1 MKKNIFIKTLFLIV
15 FILLLFTP
23 FFGTPTLLDGPYI
36 KRFFYFA
43 IVSILLISF
52 IAIRLLLKAGRWKIT
67 LNIVDLFVLL
77 YLLYSATQLLFTEY
91 ATFYNFHFLSRL
103 LLTFLY
109 FCVKWL
115 AQTPATLSENRYAQL
130 LVAGFLMTGLLQAGI
145 GLMQFYGFTPSHSM
159 FKVIGT
165 FGNPNHYAAYLI
177 SVLLLAFGMYLLL
190 DDTHPGLR
198 LLKSLGAITAMAI
211 ILVLPGTQTRA
222 AWLAGGLGL
231 GFLLAIKYDVW
242 EKVRTILNRSWKVI
256 AAFVTIFAVF
266 GVIVN
271 ALFQYKPDSAAGRLL
286 IWKITAGMIA
296 EKPLFGIGYD
306 RFAVNYDHYQ
316 AAYFGGG
323 LRAES
328 EQQLAQ
334 HTKHAHN
341 DYLQILAEGGA
352 IGFLLFGGMIFSALF
367 AGAKMWMHPT
377 KERKRSALLISAQ
390 ASLLALLVNALFF
403 FPLKM
408 LETNLNFY
416 LLLGLISAAGKNQ
429 EVLRFQPGSTL
440 KKTIGILLICC
451 AVFLGYRML
460 QLKTAYDH
468 WQMATQMAAFGNP
481 ERALALSEAILP
493 KLKDNGEFLF
503 FYGGLLYKSGRF
515 ADARQVFN
523 ESRKRF
529 TDPNLEILLAQT
541 CQQLGE
547 SEEAERHLRTA
558 INMVPHKFHARYL
571 LAKHYADR
579 GDTTSALRVAEEII
593 NLPVKVPSIAV
604 KEIKNEARNL
614 LVLLEKA
621 RERRNQSEHEPVLED
636 SAK

>member
-1 MKKNIFIKTLFLIV
+1 MKTNIFIKTLFLVV
-15 FILLLFTP
+15 FVLLLITP
-23 FFGTPTLLDGPYI
+23 FVGTPTLLDGMDNS
-36 KRFFYFA
+36 RFFYFA
-43 IVSILLISF
+43 GLSITTFLFAGVGIF
-52 IAIRLLLKAGRWKIT
+52 TGADRKKIAINFI
-67 LNIVDLFVLL
+67 DLFVALFL
-77 YLLYSATQLLFTEY
+77 IYSTVRLLFTEY
-91 ATFYNFHFLSRL
+91 ATFYNFHFLSQL
-103 LLTFLY
+103 CLTLLY

-115 AQTPATLSENRYAQL
+115 AEPSANLAEKCYVQL
-130 LVAGFLMTGLLQAGI
+130 LIAGFLVTGLLQAGI
-145 GLMQFYGFTPSHSM
+145 GLMQFYGFVPSHSM

-165 FGNPNHYAAYLI
+165 FGNPNHYAAYLV
-177 SVLLLAFGMYLLL
+177 SVLPLAFGMYLLL

-198 LLKSLGAITAMAI
+198 LLKYLGAITAMAI
-211 ILVLPGTQTRA
+211 VLVLPGTQTRA
-222 AWLAGGLGL
+222 AWLAGGVGM
-231 GFLLAIKYDVW
+231 GFLVAIKYDVW
-242 EKVRTILNRSWKVI
+242 GKVRTTLNRSWKEIVAFVSI
-256 AAFVTIFAVF
+256 LAAFALVA
-266 GVIVN
+266 G

-306 RFAVNYDHYQ
+306 RFAVDYDHHQ

-328 EQQLAQ
+328 EQRLAQ

-341 DYLQILAEGGA
+341 DYLQIFAEGGA
-352 IGFLLFGGMIFSALF
+352 IGFLLFCGIIFSALF
-367 AGAKMWMHPT
+367 AGIKMWMHPT
-377 KERKRSALLISAQ
+377 KESERSALMISAQ
-390 ASLLALLVNALFF
+390 ASLVALLVNALFF

-408 LETNLNFY
+408 LETNLHFY
-416 LLLGLISAAGKNQ
+416 LLLGLISAAGNNQ

-440 KKTIGILLICC
+440 KKVIGILLICC

-460 QLKTAYDH
+460 QLKTAYDQ
-468 WQMATQMAAFGNP
+468 WQIATHMVTFGNP
-481 ERALALSEAILP
+481 ERPLALSETILP
-493 KLKDNGEFLF
+493 LLNDNGEFLF

-523 ESRKRF
+523 ECRKRF
-529 TDPNLEILLAQT
+529 TDQNLEILLAQT

-579 GDTTSALRVAEEII
+579 GDTTSALRVAEKII

-604 KEIKNEARNL
+604 TEIKNEARNL
-614 LVLLEKA
+614 LVSLGKNQGEEKT
-621 RERRNQSEHEPVLED
+621 
-636 SAK
+636 K